1 MKVIFLALAFPK
13 MDNTKYLYFGLIS
26 EFHENGHDVTVV
38 APAYDEE
45 ITGLQVEKGINVIRV
60 KTLPLFRVG
69 LIKKGIANVMLPYQ
83 YKKAIQMYNLELD
96 FDLILTPTPPISLY
110 GVVAW
115 LKKKS
120 GAKTYL
126 ILRDIFPQNAV
137 DLGLMSQN
145 GLIHKYF
152 RSKEKKLY
160 AISDRIGCMSQ
171 GNKSYIIK
179 HNPSVPPQKL
189 HQLPNWADMIA
200 VESEDH
206 IRQLRSKEGFE
217 NKFIVIFGGNIGLPQ
232 KLENIVALAEACQ
245 DKKDI
250 LFLIMGGGNER
261 KNLEELIASKDL
273 DNIQVRDGVPQN
285 EYMKWVQM
293 ADVGLISLS
302 EKFTIPNIPSKSLSY
317 YNSKTPILASI
328 DLNTDYGQLLDDL
341 NLGVWAEAGK
351 TTLLKQKL
359 LLLYADPELRKTM
372 GQNGWNYM
380 KNNLSSAHAYDIVI
394 RETGFN
400 D

>member
-1 MKVIFLALAFPK
+1 MN
-13 MDNTKYLYFGLIS
+13 NTKYLYFGLIS

-38 APAYDEE
+38 APAYDEN
-45 ITGLQVEKGINVIRV
+45 ITGLQVENGINVIRV
-60 KTLPLFRVG
+60 KTLPLFGVG
-69 LIKKGIANVMLPYQ
+69 IIKKGIANVMLPYQ
-83 YKKAIQMYNLELD
+83 YKKAIQKYNLE
-96 FDLILTPTPPISLY
+96 FDYELILTPTPPISLY

-145 GLIHKYF
+145 GPIHYYF
-152 RSKEKKLY
+152 RNKEKKLY

-171 GNKSYIIK
+171 GNKAYIMK
-179 HNPSVPPQKL
+179 HNPSVPPEKL
-189 HQLPNWADMIA
+189 HMLPNWSDMIA
-200 VESEDH
+200 VETEDN
-206 IRQLRSKEGFE
+206 IRELRNKEGFE
-217 NKFIVIFGGNIGLPQ
+217 NKFIIIFGGNIGLPQ
-232 KLENIVALAEACQ
+232 KLGNIVALAEACQ

-261 KNLEELIASKDL
+261 KNLEDLIATKNL
-273 DNIQVRDGVPQN
+273 DNIQLRDSVPQE

-341 NLGVWAEAGK
+341 NVGVWAEAGK
-351 TTLLKQKL
+351 TNLLKQKL
-359 LLLYADPELRKTM
+359 LMLYADPELRKTM
-372 GQNGWNYM
+372 GENGWNYM
-380 KNNLSSAHAYDIVI
+380 KNNLSSAHAYDTVI
-394 RETGFN
+394 REAGFN